1 MPALRPPFASRLTT
15 QAASDLFQERE
26 CKGSAVPAKLRVV
39 ILASWCLIQSVNA
52 ADTTKPHPIKVLI
65 RPECKAMFYGPDFVD
80 LDAHGKPIPTKK
92 RPKPD
97 YVEWDPSLAKPLS
110 FKDPNTSTFFYVE
123 SDGRHL
129 AAISS
134 DGKLLWVRNPFE
146 DRHLCPYRTPRPT
159 IIGIESAKSDKH
171 TAAIRYWGGD
181 ISHDL
186 LFVQF
191 SGSQFGVIDQITGDY
206 FPEGQN

>member
-1 MPALRPPFASRLTT
+1 M
-15 QAASDLFQERE
+15 
-26 CKGSAVPAKLRVV
+26 VAKLRVV
-39 ILASWCLIQSVNA
+39 ILVSWCLIQSVNA
-52 ADTTKPHPIKVLI
+52 ADAAKPQPIKVLI

-80 LDAHGKPIPTKK
+80 LDVHGKPIPTKK

-110 FKDPNTSTFFYVE
+110 FKDPTTSTFFYVE

-146 DRHLCPYRTPRPT
+146 DRHLCPYRTPWPT
-159 IIGIESAKSDKH
+159 IIAIEAAVSDNH
-171 TAAIRYWGGD
+171 AAAISNWGGD

>member
-1 MPALRPPFASRLTT
+1 MAQTLL
-15 QAASDLFQERE
+15 
-26 CKGSAVPAKLRVV
+26 
-39 ILASWCLIQSVNA
+39 ILMYTANPYQ
-52 ADTTKPHPIKVLI
+52 
-65 RPECKAMFYGPDFVD
+65 
-80 LDAHGKPIPTKK
+80 KK

-97 YVEWDPSLAKPLS
+97 YVEWDPTLAKPLS
-110 FKDPNTSTFFYVE
+110 FKDPTTSNFFYVE

-146 DRHLCPYRTPRPT
+146 DRHLCPYRTPWPT
-159 IIGIESAKSDKH
+159 IIGIEAAVSVNHA
-171 TAAIRYWGGD
+171 AAIRNWGGD

-186 LFVQF
+186 LFVQL
-191 SGSQFGVIDQITGDY
+191 SGSLFGVIDRITGDY

>member
-1 MPALRPPFASRLTT
+1 LEESG
-15 QAASDLFQERE
+15 QE
-26 CKGSAVPAKLRVV
+26 GIAMVAKLSVV
-39 ILASWCLIQSVNA
+39 ILASWCLTHAVNA
-52 ADTTKPHPIKVLI
+52 DKPQPIKVLI
-65 RPECKAMFYGPDFVD
+65 RPECKAMFYGPDFHD
-80 LDAHGKPIPTKK
+80 LDVHGKPKPTKK

-97 YVEWDPSLAKPLS
+97 YVEWDPSLAKPMS
-110 FKDPNTSTFFYVE
+110 FKDRNTSTFFYVE
-123 SDGRHL
+123 SDGKHL

-134 DGKLLWVRNPFE
+134 EGRLLWVRNPFE

-159 IIGIESAKSDKH
+159 IIGIEAAVSDKH
-171 TAAIRYWGGD
+171 TAAIRNWGGD

>member
-1 MPALRPPFASRLTT
+1 
-15 QAASDLFQERE
+15 
-26 CKGSAVPAKLRVV
+26 
-39 ILASWCLIQSVNA
+39 
-52 ADTTKPHPIKVLI
+52 
-65 RPECKAMFYGPDFVD
+65 
-80 LDAHGKPIPTKK
+80 
-92 RPKPD
+92 
-97 YVEWDPSLAKPLS
+97 LS

-134 DGKLLWVRNPFE
+134 EGRLLWVRNPFE

-159 IIGIESAKSDKH
+159 IIGIEAAVSDKH
-171 TAAIRYWGGD
+171 TAAIRNWGGD